1 MKSPGMKPAADDAVL
16 EQAAIWLTRAREGM
30 DDADGAAFL
39 DWLRERPEHAA
50 AADLVSRAWDAAPQA
65 ARHGGFEAGDF
76 RASSSPAASIAPVR
90 RRPAMMPRHVVRGGL
105 ALGGMAA
112 AALAFWMAQPSQA
125 GFAAG
130 QDRREVALADG
141 TRVWLAPH
149 SRIEARI
156 GLLERHVELESGE
169 AVFDVVHQ
177 WRGFTVDARDVSVV
191 DKGTLFTVRNR
202 QDRPVAVILAR
213 GALEVRQGGAML
225 AEPRPGQR
233 VEVTGAQA
241 RVDEVDAEAAIA
253 WREGRLVFSDCT
265 LGEAL
270 SAFADQG
277 APRVTLDDPAL
288 ARLHVSGA
296 YAVADLESFLAGL
309 SSIHPVRW
317 KHTGQGYEIES
328 R

>member
-1 MKSPGMKPAADDAVL
+1 MKSPGMKPATDDAML
-16 EQAAIWLTRAREGM
+16 EQAANWLTRAREGM
-30 DDADGAAFL
+30 DDADRAAFL

-50 AADLVSRAWDAAPQA
+50 AADLVSRAWEVAPEA
-65 ARHGGFEAGDF
+65 ARQGGFKAPSF
-76 RASSSPAASIAPVR
+76 PSAVTAPVR
-90 RRPAMMPRHVVRGGL
+90 RRPVMMSRGFVRGGL

-112 AALAFWMAQPSQA
+112 AVLAFWMVQPSEA
-125 GFAAG
+125 GFATG

-156 GLLERHVELESGE
+156 GPLGRHVKLESGE

-177 WRGFTVDARDVSVV
+177 SRGFTVDARDVSVV

-202 QDRPVAVILAR
+202 PDRPVAVVLAR
-213 GALEVRQGGAML
+213 GALEVRQGGSTL
-225 AEPRPGQR
+225 AEPRPGER
-233 VEVTGAQA
+233 VEIVAGKA
-241 RVDEVDAEAAIA
+241 RVDEIDAEAAIA
-253 WREGRLVFSDCT
+253 WREGRLLFSDCT

-288 ARLHVSGA
+288 AKLHVSGA
-296 YAVADLESFLAGL
+296 YAVADLESFLSGL
-309 SSIHPVRW
+309 SSIHPLRW
-317 KHTGQGYEIES
+317 KRTGREYEVEP